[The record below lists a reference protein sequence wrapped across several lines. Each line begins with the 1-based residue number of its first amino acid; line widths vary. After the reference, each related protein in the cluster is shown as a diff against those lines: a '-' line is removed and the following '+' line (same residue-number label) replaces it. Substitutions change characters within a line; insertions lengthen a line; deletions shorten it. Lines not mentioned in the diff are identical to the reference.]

1 MVKRMAKRKKSK
13 ESKSSPTYSVELTGL
28 ILILI
33 GIIGMGFGII
43 GNFIKQFMMFLAGE
57 FWFVILFGVLIL
69 GISMLFK
76 RKLPKFFSSRLI
88 GVYILFAIILVLGHF
103 ELLKKTNGF
112 SDLMDVTYN
121 NYMTRIGTMEESS
134 SILSSGS
141 SSIVIG
147 GGLIGSLLAGGLKA
161 AFSLTGTKIVLV
173 VLGIFSFILIFN
185 ITLSD
190 ILNKF
195 VSLFKKDNDDDEKEN
210 VKNKKEYI
218 IEGDELVG
226 IKNVKDK
233 DEPTEKEKIV
243 ITSIDDLKNINT
255 PEKNIKESFDVNPIE
270 NDEGASN
277 PSVYRLPKFDLLTPT
292 PKNKKNSEEP
302 FIKENQIKLEK
313 VLNDFDIKGK
323 VVEIH
328 IGPAVTEYEI
338 IVPSGTKVSRI
349 VGINKEIALAMAAKE
364 VRIQA
369 PIPGKNTIGI
379 EIPNREIS
387 SVGFREVLEATWQN
401 NGANKILVALGKD
414 IMGTS
419 ILADL
424 SKMPHLLVAGSTGSG
439 KSVCINTIICSILM
453 RYKPDE
459 VKLVLVDPKKVELTN
474 YNGIPHLLCPVV
486 SDPKKASVV
495 LQKVV
500 AEMEKRYDIF
510 AEKEVKNIAGYND
523 LIEKERKKNPDIN
536 TTRMPYIVVI
546 IDELADLMLVASKEV
561 QDSIMRITQMARAA
575 GIHLIVATQRP
586 STDIITGVI
595 KNNIPSRIAFS
606 VSSAIDSRTI
616 LDASG
621 AESLL
626 GKGDMLYL
634 PMGESHTTRIQGCF
648 ISDNEISKLIEY
660 CKAQAQVKY
669 NEEFTNQESPHT
681 SSSGSSNSDTDGGDD
696 PMYNEVVEFAIET
709 GKISA
714 SLIQRRFR
722 FGYNRAAR
730 MVDLLE
736 SRGIVG
742 PQNGSKPREVLVK
755 LDNKDGDNMAKKKNK
770 KNNIN
775 FKKLFYF
782 IIGFLLIIFLIWYII
797 SWKNVKKEE
806 KLMNSYLITSN
817 TLSVEIKDLSET
829 IQVLK
834 ESPSEY
840 FVYISYTNDEKVYS
854 FEKKLK
860 KLIDNYNLKDEF
872 YFVNVTNIKDD
883 ENFYKEINN
892 TFNTKLINNIPC
904 ILHFKNNELKKVIYN
919 KDLNKTYTNFEN
931 LLKENEFDK
940 E

>member
-147 GGLIGSLLAGGLKA
+147 GGLIGALLAGGLKA

-195 VSLFKKDNDDDEKEN
+195 VSLFKRDNDDDEKEN

-233 DEPTEKEKIV
+233 DEPPEKEKIV
-243 ITSIDDLKNINT
+243 ITSIDDLKSINT
-255 PEKNIKESFDVNPIE
+255 PEKNIKESFDANPIE
-270 NDEGASN
+270 TDEGASN

-523 LIEKERKKNPDIN
+523 LIEKEIKKNPDIN
-536 TTRMPYIVVI
+536 TARMPYIVVI

-755 LDNKDGDNMAKKKNK
+755 LEKNDN
-770 KNNIN
+770 
-775 FKKLFYF
+775 
-782 IIGFLLIIFLIWYII
+782 
-797 SWKNVKKEE
+797 E
-806 KLMNSYLITSN
+806 
-817 TLSVEIKDLSET
+817 
-829 IQVLK
+829 
-834 ESPSEY
+834 
-840 FVYISYTNDEKVYS
+840 
-854 FEKKLK
+854 
-860 KLIDNYNLKDEF
+860 
-872 YFVNVTNIKDD
+872 
-883 ENFYKEINN
+883 
-892 TFNTKLINNIPC
+892 
-904 ILHFKNNELKKVIYN
+904 
-919 KDLNKTYTNFEN
+919 
-931 LLKENEFDK
+931 
-940 E
+940 

>member
-147 GGLIGSLLAGGLKA
+147 GGLIGALLAGGLKA

-270 NDEGASN
+270 TDEGASN

-536 TTRMPYIVVI
+536 TARMPYIVVI

-660 CKAQAQVKY
+660 CKAQTQVKY

-730 MVDLLE
+730 MIDLLE

-755 LDNKDGDNMAKKKNK
+755 LEKNDN
-770 KNNIN
+770 
-775 FKKLFYF
+775 
-782 IIGFLLIIFLIWYII
+782 
-797 SWKNVKKEE
+797 E
-806 KLMNSYLITSN
+806 
-817 TLSVEIKDLSET
+817 
-829 IQVLK
+829 
-834 ESPSEY
+834 
-840 FVYISYTNDEKVYS
+840 
-854 FEKKLK
+854 
-860 KLIDNYNLKDEF
+860 
-872 YFVNVTNIKDD
+872 
-883 ENFYKEINN
+883 
-892 TFNTKLINNIPC
+892 
-904 ILHFKNNELKKVIYN
+904 
-919 KDLNKTYTNFEN
+919 
-931 LLKENEFDK
+931 
-940 E
+940 

>member
-88 GVYILFAIILVLGHF
+88 GIYILFAIILVLGHF

-147 GGLIGSLLAGGLKA
+147 GGLIGALLAGGLKA

-226 IKNVKDK
+226 IKNAKDK

-660 CKAQAQVKY
+660 CKAQTQVKY

-755 LDNKDGDNMAKKKNK
+755 LEKNDN
-770 KNNIN
+770 
-775 FKKLFYF
+775 
-782 IIGFLLIIFLIWYII
+782 
-797 SWKNVKKEE
+797 E
-806 KLMNSYLITSN
+806 
-817 TLSVEIKDLSET
+817 
-829 IQVLK
+829 
-834 ESPSEY
+834 
-840 FVYISYTNDEKVYS
+840 
-854 FEKKLK
+854 
-860 KLIDNYNLKDEF
+860 
-872 YFVNVTNIKDD
+872 
-883 ENFYKEINN
+883 
-892 TFNTKLINNIPC
+892 
-904 ILHFKNNELKKVIYN
+904 
-919 KDLNKTYTNFEN
+919 
-931 LLKENEFDK
+931 
-940 E
+940 

>member
-147 GGLIGSLLAGGLKA
+147 GGLIGALLAGGLKA

-195 VSLFKKDNDDDEKEN
+195 VSLFKRDNDDDEKEN

-486 SDPKKASVV
+486 SDPKKASLTLQRVV
-495 LQKVV
+495 T
-500 AEMEKRYDIF
+500 EMDNRFQTFSD
-510 AEKEVKNIAGYND
+510 KEVKNITGYND
-523 LIEKERKKNPDIN
+523 MIEKYNKKHPESPQSK
-536 TTRMPYIVVI
+536 MPYIVVI

-561 QDSIMRITQMARAA
+561 EDSITRITQLARAA

-586 STDIITGVI
+586 STDVITGLI
-595 KNNIPSRIAFS
+595 KNNIPSRIAFAVAS
-606 VSSAIDSRTI
+606 QIDSRTI
-616 LDASG
+616 LDQRG
-621 AESLL
+621 AERLL
-626 GKGDMLYL
+626 GKGDMLYF
-634 PMGESHTTRIQGCF
+634 PMGESSPTRVQGCF
-648 ISDNEISKLIEY
+648 VNDNEIKRLIDY
-660 CKAQAQVKY
+660 CKNQATAKY
-669 NEEFTNQESPHT
+669 DSAFESVSQNT
-681 SSSGSSNSDTDGGDD
+681 SSGSGNSAVGGDD
-696 PMYNEVVEFAIET
+696 DDAYNDVVEFAIQT

-730 MVDLLE
+730 MMDLLE
-736 SRGIVG
+736 ARGIVG

-755 LDNKDGDNMAKKKNK
+755 LEKND
-770 KNNIN
+770 
-775 FKKLFYF
+775 
-782 IIGFLLIIFLIWYII
+782 
-797 SWKNVKKEE
+797 VEE
-806 KLMNSYLITSN
+806 
-817 TLSVEIKDLSET
+817 
-829 IQVLK
+829 
-834 ESPSEY
+834 
-840 FVYISYTNDEKVYS
+840 
-854 FEKKLK
+854 
-860 KLIDNYNLKDEF
+860 
-872 YFVNVTNIKDD
+872 
-883 ENFYKEINN
+883 
-892 TFNTKLINNIPC
+892 
-904 ILHFKNNELKKVIYN
+904 
-919 KDLNKTYTNFEN
+919 
-931 LLKENEFDK
+931 
-940 E
+940 

>member
-88 GVYILFAIILVLGHF
+88 GIYILFAIILVLGHF

-147 GGLIGSLLAGGLKA
+147 GGLIGALLAGGLKA

-523 LIEKERKKNPDIN
+523 LIEKEKKKNPDIN

-660 CKAQAQVKY
+660 CKAQTQVKY

-681 SSSGSSNSDTDGGDD
+681 SSSGSSNSDADGGDD

-730 MVDLLE
+730 MIDLLE

-755 LDNKDGDNMAKKKNK
+755 LEKNDN
-770 KNNIN
+770 
-775 FKKLFYF
+775 
-782 IIGFLLIIFLIWYII
+782 
-797 SWKNVKKEE
+797 E
-806 KLMNSYLITSN
+806 
-817 TLSVEIKDLSET
+817 
-829 IQVLK
+829 
-834 ESPSEY
+834 
-840 FVYISYTNDEKVYS
+840 
-854 FEKKLK
+854 
-860 KLIDNYNLKDEF
+860 
-872 YFVNVTNIKDD
+872 
-883 ENFYKEINN
+883 
-892 TFNTKLINNIPC
+892 
-904 ILHFKNNELKKVIYN
+904 
-919 KDLNKTYTNFEN
+919 
-931 LLKENEFDK
+931 
-940 E
+940 